1 MKAAIASLLF
11 LAGRPRKDIWIASFI
26 LPWSTFIATAQLQ
39 CCGEVAFANFGP
51 GFNAPISDAAG
62 QLIAWPSP
70 YVADLFYSNNTNA
83 VMDDLID
90 AGKTADFSASTNY
103 GAGLFVGGIVF
114 LPVDFATV
122 DFLVLAQVR
131 VWDTSYGS
139 TYYEARDKG
148 GEFGFSNL
156 IIATAWPPPGSP
168 GFLIGLQSF
177 QLQRLPYLSISLTL
191 TNTILFF
198 WSVWDVWETSYLV
211 QQNEGLNST
220 NWISLTNTPVVVGF
234 QHQVTIPKP
243 QGSMFYRLI
252 SQ

>member
-1 MKAAIASLLF
+1 MKAAIASFVLL
-11 LAGRPRKDIWIASFI
+11 
-26 LPWSTFIATAQLQ
+26 WSAFIATAQLQ

-177 QLQRLPYLSISLTL
+177 QLQRLPRLSISPTP
-191 TNTILFF
+191 TNSIVFSWPTNI
-198 WSVWDVWETSYLV
+198 TSYAL
-211 QQNEGLNST
+211 QQNSNLNTANWTTFT
-220 NWISLTNTPVVVGF
+220 NVPAVVCPQNEVI
-234 QHQVTIPKP
+234 IPKP
-243 QGSMFYRLI
+243 QQGIFFRLI